1 MIESEQATP
10 GQMIFHRTQGAL
22 YVHPLDRIGLSAT
35 SIDERLGRAMQWIVD
50 RANRRFSFALA
61 QVKKGQTDD
70 LYEIHQAHLRQRGEP
85 QS

>member
-1 MIESEQATP
+1 
-10 GQMIFHRTQGAL
+10 
-22 YVHPLDRIGLSAT
+22 
-35 SIDERLGRAMQWIVD
+35 MQWIVD